1 MATEP
6 HGEHGNGSVEMPKP
20 TTAPLVLSAG
30 VALMALGLIA
40 GTSFLVIGG
49 IVLVVGL
56 GIWVSQLLPGE
67 GHMHEA
73 LAGPEPAFCE
83 VVVDPRQGYEPRV
96 KSRELADG
104 TIVSPNL
111 EDMFPY
117 LSQEELAQRA
127 GVERS
132 WLALT
137 ELGRT
142 RITGPH
148 VHASV
153 QRKLDRIEAV
163 LEHRRAEK
171 DAEHWASNQF
181 ETLNHASVL
190 EGDLTHDSLLTVQ
203 DEIIEAQDQLIH
215 RLRERLAFKDKEVA
229 EKNVGVRIL
238 EERLLE
244 LHAKRR
250 SFSAR

>member
-1 MATEP
+1 MGISRKEKLDHEQASLVKQRAA
-6 HGEHGNGSVEMPKP
+6 EHLSHPIDDVERGR
-20 TTAPLVLSAG
+20 V
-30 VALMALGLIA
+30 LGL
-40 GTSFLVIGG
+40 T
-49 IVLVVGL
+49 
-56 GIWVSQLLPGE
+56 
-67 GHMHEA
+67 
-73 LAGPEPAFCE
+73 
-83 VVVDPRQGYEPRV
+83 
-96 KSRELADG
+96 RELLD
-104 TIVSPNL
+104 
-111 EDMFPY
+111 